1 MRIHLLLF
9 CTLSYCLSL
18 SATPIIY
25 SGISEKL
32 PTGSSAISES
42 GLVAAWNFES
52 YTEEG
57 LLRDFGPNQ
66 LHGSLNH
73 QSNALGV
80 YGQALSFSDKDD
92 VVILP
97 DSEQFNLTGPI
108 TIAAKLKIT
117 SPNLHQHI
125 LACNDLFVL
134 WLTTSDKYRFADTQ
148 GQGGTTS
155 TSVSEVEDR
164 DWHSVVAVLSAG
176 KGDTLSPDNI
186 QIFVD
191 GNKTEISH
199 EASWAPTSLASEN
212 ACVIGGTRTGAQ
224 KHQDLPFVGVID
236 EMLLFSRALSADEIK
251 AFSE

>member
-1 MRIHLLLF
+1 MRIHLLWF

-18 SATPIIY
+18 SAAPLNY
-25 SGISEKL
+25 SGISETL
-32 PTGSSAISES
+32 PTGSGAISES
-42 GLVAAWNFES
+42 GLVAAWDFES

-66 LHGSLNH
+66 LHGRLNH
-73 QSNALGV
+73 QSNSSGV
-80 YGQALSFSDKDD
+80 FGLALSFSDKDD

-108 TIAAKLKIT
+108 TIATKLKIT
-117 SPNLHQHI
+117 SPGLHQHI

-134 WLTTSDKYRFADTQ
+134 WLTTNDKYRFADTL
-148 GQGGTTS
+148 GQGATTS
-155 TSVSEVEDR
+155 SGVSQVDEGV
-164 DWHSVVAVLSAG
+164 WHSVVAVLSAE
-176 KGDTLSPDNI
+176 KGESLTHENI
-186 QIFVD
+186 QIYVD
-191 GNKTEISH
+191 GNKAEISH

-236 EMLLFSRALSADEIK
+236 EMLLFSRALSADEIN